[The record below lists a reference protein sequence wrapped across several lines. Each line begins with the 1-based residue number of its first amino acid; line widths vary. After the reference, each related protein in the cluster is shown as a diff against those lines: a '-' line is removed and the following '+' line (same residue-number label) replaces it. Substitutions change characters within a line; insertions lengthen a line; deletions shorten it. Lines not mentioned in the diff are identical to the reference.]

1 MLEKIEQAERGPQPE
16 KVREY
21 FDYDSSRFAEN
32 RWLGSRIA
40 REDYRVTKDYILD
53 LLDIESADNVL
64 EVGCG
69 PGVWTDL
76 VSQRCHHV
84 TAVDISRDMLEN
96 ARNRVARRNV
106 TFRQADFADYQDA
119 ATYDKILSV
128 RAIEYFPDPPCAVRK
143 MGTLMKPGGRTVIV
157 TKTHPT
163 LITVRACLWHYLRG
177 LPGTGRCSDDEPPL
191 PMKMIPPFKLR
202 RMFLECGYRNVD
214 VYPVVLRSPLFIHGR
229 YPLPW
234 FGERTRENYEA
245 SMLRFLARV
254 AASAKSKPKLLRYV
268 LLMFSETYLI
278 VGEK

>member
-1 MLEKIEQAERGPQPE
+1 MLEKIDRCDPGLQPV

-21 FDYDSSRFAEN
+21 FDYDSSRFADN
-32 RWLGSRIA
+32 RWLGSRVA
-40 REDYRVTKDYILD
+40 REDYRVTRDYILHF
-53 LLDIESADNVL
+53 LDIEGTDDVL

-76 VSQRCHHV
+76 VSSCCHRV
-84 TAVDISRDMLEN
+84 TAVDISGDMLEN
-96 ARNRVARRNV
+96 ARSRVVRQNV
-106 TFRQADFADYQDA
+106 TFRQADFADYRDTE
-119 ATYDKILSV
+119 TYDKILSV
-128 RAIEYFPDPPCAVRK
+128 RAIEYFTDPAQAVHS
-143 MGTLMKPGGRTVIV
+143 MYALMKDGGRTVVV

-163 LITVRACLWHYLRG
+163 LITVRAGLWRRLRG
-177 LPGTGRCSDDEPPL
+177 LLRAGRHAQSEPPL
-191 PMKMIPPFKLR
+191 PMRKIQPFRLR
-202 RMFLECGYRNVD
+202 HMFLECGYRNVD

-234 FGERTRENYEA
+234 FGERTRENYET